1 MRVERLQND
10 FQTVYRL
17 PEEAPCPM
25 VQKEEFGIPK
35 KKNSVFLHDNVP
47 SHAARFT
54 TKYLASVFG
63 GHGKIIEWPACS
75 PDLNPIEN
83 LQSILKRKIY
93 FCGRQY
99 T

>member
-35 KKNSVFLHDNVP
+35 KKTVF
-47 SHAARFT
+47 SCMIM
-54 TKYLASVFG
+54 YLLMLQG
-63 GHGKIIEWPACS
+63 LRPNTWPAFLGDMEKS
-75 PDLNPIEN
+75 LNGQPV
-83 LQSILKRKIY
+83 LQI
-93 FCGRQY
+93 
-99 T
+99 

>member
-1 MRVERLQND
+1 MTSKLYTD
-10 FQTVYRL
+10 FLKKHLVLWY
-17 PEEAPCPM
+17 
-25 VQKEEFGIPK
+25 K
-35 KKNSVFLHDNVP
+35 KKSLAFRKNIVFMHDNVP

-83 LQSILKRKIY
+83 L
-93 FCGRQY
+93 
-99 T
+99 